1 MSIKIAKWGN
11 SLGIRIPKQ
20 IVEQIQLTEG
30 MELEI
35 TREDNKLILTP
46 RTKQYTLK
54 ELLEGMSE
62 HHLHSEIDWGEPV
75 GKEQW

>member
-20 IVEQIQLTEG
+20 IVEQNQLVEG
-30 MELEI
+30 MEL
-35 TREDNKLILTP
+35 TVTTEDDKLILTP
-46 RTKQYTLK
+46 RTKQYNLL
-54 ELLEGMSE
+54 ELLDGMNE
-62 HHLHSEIDWGEPV
+62 NHLHSEVDWGEPV

>member
-1 MSIKIAKWGN
+1 MPIKIAKWGN

-20 IVEQIQLTEG
+20 IVEQIQLAEG

-35 TREDNKLILTP
+35 TTEEDRLILTP
-46 RTKQYTLK
+46 KTKQYSLL
-54 ELLEGMSE
+54 ELLDGMNE
-62 HHLHSEIDWGEPV
+62 DHLHHEVDWGEPV